1 MFGSSR
7 FMAPEE
13 FQLGAVIDQRTTVF
27 TMGRTAA
34 VFLSD
39 GTLGRSPF
47 RGRDALYGVIYQ
59 ACQDDRNQRFATM
72 KDFYNA
78 WRQARIEE

>member
-1 MFGSSR
+1 
-7 FMAPEE
+7 
-13 FQLGAVIDQRTTVF
+13 
-27 TMGRTAA
+27 MGRAGA

-47 RGRDALYGVIYQ
+47 RGSDALYAVIHQ
-59 ACQDDRNQRFATM
+59 ACQDDRDQRFATI

-78 WRQARIEE
+78 WRQARSEE